1 MRRIERSFFFLD
13 KYNKILTMYKTH
25 NPFRAKMVF
34 ESEEKR
40 RWKVKFKIGDVWA
53 EVEKLDTTD
62 PDEFDQFKSWIMP
75 KLRRFNDKMNTFL
88 EDEDELKSLNSVIL
102 DLDDSS
108 DMDEWNLYWDEFY
121 DWSDDND
128 VWVEIK
134 ENSSVLKKNGEY
146 DVE

>member
-1 MRRIERSFFFLD
+1 
-13 KYNKILTMYKTH
+13 
-25 NPFRAKMVF
+25 
-34 ESEEKR
+34 
-40 RWKVKFKIGDVWA
+40 
-53 EVEKLDTTD
+53 
-62 PDEFDQFKSWIMP
+62 MP

>member
-1 MRRIERSFFFLD
+1 
-13 KYNKILTMYKTH
+13 MYKTH